1 MCHTIHRHVKANN
14 KYMKDYNKKKTHHI
28 LSIWMQ
34 IIYTDEQYHRSQL
47 QMDLAWLLMSEFN
60 KDFIE
65 NYH

>member
-34 IIYTDEQYHRSQL
+34 IIYTDEQYHRS
-47 QMDLAWLLMSEFN
+47 
-60 KDFIE
+60 
-65 NYH
+65 